1 VYPPEIEDTLHA
13 HPAVAEA
20 AVVGVP
26 NARLGEEVKAYV
38 TVKAD
43 MAVTGPELIA
53 FCKERLAAYKYPR
66 FIEFRDDLPKNATG
80 KVLKD
85 ELIRS

>member
-1 VYPPEIEDTLHA
+1 
-13 HPAVAEA
+13 
-20 AVVGVP
+20 
-26 NARLGEEVKAYV
+26 
-38 TVKAD
+38 
-43 MAVTGPELIA
+43 MIA

-66 FIEFRDDLPKNATG
+66 FIEFRDELPKNATG